1 MLVHDL
7 PWYVDAA
14 FTVHVNGRRLTG
26 GGLHM
31 KKGFAISI
39 SGGQKLTTR
48 SSTEAGETVGVD
60 DCMSLILRAQLFL
73 KAQGIKERRSMIR
86 TIRVASYWREM
97 VRHPVAGSGCII

>member
-1 MLVHDL
+1 MSFLTKQRVKATDLDESRMLVHDL

-14 FTVHVNGRRLTG
+14 FTVHVNGRSLTG

-48 SSTEAGETVGVD
+48 SSTEAETVGSTTV
-60 DCMSLILRAQLFL
+60 C
-73 KAQGIKERRSMIR
+73 
-86 TIRVASYWREM
+86 
-97 VRHPVAGSGCII
+97 HCH